1 MSNRKRGDAE
11 AICCETFLTGLTPQR
26 ASEAHRCW
34 MICWKMPRITNAS
47 RLYSLHQSFQAG
59 SYKKIAGIYNF
70 DPRHMALPIRLPLFD
85 HISDI
90 FNKRETCGTS
100 HYSALV
106 RSQSS
111 PRLVPTQLSAATVSG
126 GKTSSC
132 TLTYSLASSWLGHIT
147 LDRKKTSILRI

>member
-90 FNKRETCGTS
+90 LTNVKLAE
-100 HYSALV
+100 L
-106 RSQSS
+106 
-111 PRLVPTQLSAATVSG
+111 LITQLSFGPRVLLDLFPHSFQLPQYLAVRHQVAHLHTV
-126 GKTSSC
+126 
-132 TLTYSLASSWLGHIT
+132 
-147 LDRKKTSILRI
+147 